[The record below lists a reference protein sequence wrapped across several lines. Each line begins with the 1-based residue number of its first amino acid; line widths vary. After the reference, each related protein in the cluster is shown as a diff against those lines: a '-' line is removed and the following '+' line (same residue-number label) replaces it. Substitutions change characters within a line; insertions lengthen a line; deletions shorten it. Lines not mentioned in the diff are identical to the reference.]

1 MLMLFVTTA
10 VSCGNDDYDSY
21 TGQNVVNGTD
31 NGESENDSTQQSN
44 NNGQNE
50 EEMTRKITISAGG
63 ANFTATLADNRTAQ
77 AFASMLPLTLDM
89 NELNGNEKYFYLDS
103 SLPADSNNPG
113 TINAG
118 DIMLYGSDC
127 LVLFYKTFS
136 TSYSYTR
143 LGRIIDA
150 AGLAEAAGSWDASV
164 TIRKA

>member
-1 MLMLFVTTA
+1 MLMFFVTTA

-31 NGESENDSTQQSN
+31 NGESENDST
-44 NNGQNE
+44 
-50 EEMTRKITISAGG
+50 
-63 ANFTATLADNRTAQ
+63 Q

-136 TSYSYTR
+136 TSYSYTKI
-143 LGRIIDA
+143 GSVDNPQQ
-150 AGLAEAAGSWDASV
+150 LAEALGRGNVKV
-164 TIRKA
+164 TFSAAE